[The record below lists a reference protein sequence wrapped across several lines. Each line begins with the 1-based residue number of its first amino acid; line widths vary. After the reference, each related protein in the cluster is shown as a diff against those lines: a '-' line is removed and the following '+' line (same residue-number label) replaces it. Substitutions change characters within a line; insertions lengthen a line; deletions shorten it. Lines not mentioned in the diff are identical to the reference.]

1 MTGST
6 LETGESSNKNETID
20 FDDPLYLHN
29 NIVTTIISFKLLGT
43 KIFRIWR
50 SSMTKAMKAR
60 NKIGFVDGTFVK
72 MKDNHVKS
80 L

>member
-43 KIFRIWR
+43 GSFRI
-50 SSMTKAMKAR
+50 
-60 NKIGFVDGTFVK
+60 
-72 MKDNHVKS
+72 
-80 L
+80 